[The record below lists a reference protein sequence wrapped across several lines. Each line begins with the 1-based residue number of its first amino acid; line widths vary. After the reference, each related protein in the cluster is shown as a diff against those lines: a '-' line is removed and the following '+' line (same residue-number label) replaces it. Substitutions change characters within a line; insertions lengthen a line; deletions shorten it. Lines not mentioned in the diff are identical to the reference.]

1 MHRRT
6 AITALAGGAATAL
19 FGEVPAFADAG
30 GHHRGARP
38 LIIAHRGAWGY
49 RPEHTLDGYRL
60 GYHLGADIIKTDVVC
75 TKDGVLVARNTPE
88 LSGSTDVAAHPEF
101 AARRTTKL
109 LDGVATTGWFV
120 EDFTLAEVR
129 TLRAVE
135 SIPAIRPANT
145 RFNGMFP
152 IPTTQEVIDLARA
165 ESRRRGRPVG
175 IAPDIKRPTY
185 FRNLGLGLEERF
197 VRLLCR
203 NGLHHRG
210 ADVLVTPQ
218 SFEPSCLQRL
228 NRLVDL
234 PLVQLVD
241 EVGKPYD
248 FVVAGDPRGYTDLVK
263 PDGLRFVRRY
273 ADVVSVNKDLIIP
286 RDATA
291 HLLAPTTLVHDA
303 HRAGLTVHAW
313 RFCDENTF
321 LPADYRLGTD
331 PNVHGDFIAEDR
343 RFFRTGIDVIIT
355 DFPDAAAQARAGC
368 RLD

>member
-6 AITALAGGAATAL
+6 AIAAIATGAATTVI
-19 FGEVPAFADAG
+19 GTPAFADPG
-30 GHHRGARP
+30 GHRRHTRP

-60 GYHLGADIIKTDVVC
+60 GYRIGADIIKTDVVC
-75 TKDGVLVARNTPE
+75 TRDGVLVARNSPE
-88 LSGSTDVAAHPEF
+88 LSGSTDVASHPEF
-101 AARRTTKL
+101 AGRKTTKM

-120 EDFTLAEVR
+120 EDFTLAEVK
-129 TLRAVE
+129 TLRAME
-135 SIPAIRPANT
+135 SIPTVRPANT
-145 RFNGMFP
+145 RFNGMFQ

-185 FRNLGLGLEERF
+185 FRNLGLGLEERV
-197 VRLLCR
+197 VRLLRR
-203 NGLHHRG
+203 NGLHHRH
-210 ADVLVTPQ
+210 AEVAVTPQ

-228 NRLVDL
+228 NRMVGL
-234 PLVQLVD
+234 PLVQLID

-248 FVVAGDPRGYTDLVK
+248 FVVSGDPRGYTDLVK
-263 PDGLRFVRRY
+263 PDGLRFVRGY
-273 ADVVSVNKDLIIP
+273 ADAVSVNKNLIIP

-291 HLLAPTTLVHDA
+291 HLLAPTTLVRDA
-303 HRAGLTVHAW
+303 HHAGLTVHAW
-313 RFCDENTF
+313 RFCDENMF

-343 RFFRTGIDVIIT
+343 RFFREGIDVIIT
-355 DFPDAAAQARAGC
+355 DFPDAAATARAG
-368 RLD
+368 RGLD

>member
-6 AITALAGGAATAL
+6 AIAAIATGAATTVI
-19 FGEVPAFADAG
+19 GTPANASPA
-30 GHHRGARP
+30 RRPRQARP

-135 SIPAIRPANT
+135 SIPTIRPANT

-185 FRNLGLGLEERF
+185 FRNLGLGLEERL
-197 VRLLCR
+197 VRLLRR

-210 ADVLVTPQ
+210 ADVAVYPQ

-228 NRLVDL
+228 NRLVHL
-234 PLVQLVD
+234 PLVQLID

-248 FVVAGDPRGYTDLVK
+248 F
-263 PDGLRFVRRY
+263 
-273 ADVVSVNKDLIIP
+273 
-286 RDATA
+286 
-291 HLLAPTTLVHDA
+291 
-303 HRAGLTVHAW
+303 
-313 RFCDENTF
+313 
-321 LPADYRLGTD
+321 
-331 PNVHGDFIAEDR
+331 
-343 RFFRTGIDVIIT
+343 
-355 DFPDAAAQARAGC
+355 
-368 RLD
+368 